1 MTINHNLKEL
11 RKKAGLTQEEVAVRV
26 NVTRQAISSYESGR
40 TRPDLDMLLMLAD
53 VYGVDITEILY
64 GQDRFGRKRRIAN
77 IVGIVFLSVVF
88 LLIAAELTLEYLG
101 FTKFSVPV
109 DSNGMVLDM
118 GAVDVRMH
126 VAEIEMIITIIR
138 KNLCII
144 GSIAFAIVYINPRY
158 RPNVKQ
164 GVIAYAL
171 FFAATAAC
179 TFVFIKL
186 RDFSGWKNYELIAR
200 SGINYITIL
209 FIYWCVLTLVKCIR
223 DKRNRQK
230 NSPGQTTK

>member
-11 RKKAGLTQEEVAVRV
+11 RKKAGLTQEEVAVMV

-77 IVGIVFLSVVF
+77 IVGIVFLTMTF
-88 LLIAAELTLEYLG
+88 LLLLSELTLEYLS
-101 FTKFSVPV
+101 FNKFAVQY
-109 DSNGMVLDM
+109 GMVTDM
-118 GAVDVRMH
+118 AKLETHIRVV
-126 VAEIEMIITIIR
+126 EIKGVILVIR
-138 KNLCII
+138 EFWCIA
-144 GSIAFAIVYINPRY
+144 GSIALAIVYINPKY

-164 GVIAYAL
+164 GVISYTLYLAATVISTLIFIKIDQVLGWGNYMIIAL
-171 FFAATAAC
+171 FETE
-179 TFVFIKL
+179 V
-186 RDFSGWKNYELIAR
+186 
-200 SGINYITIL
+200 ITIL
-209 FIYWCVLTLVKCIR
+209 FIYWCFLSMVKWIIER
-223 DKRNRQK
+223 RNRQK